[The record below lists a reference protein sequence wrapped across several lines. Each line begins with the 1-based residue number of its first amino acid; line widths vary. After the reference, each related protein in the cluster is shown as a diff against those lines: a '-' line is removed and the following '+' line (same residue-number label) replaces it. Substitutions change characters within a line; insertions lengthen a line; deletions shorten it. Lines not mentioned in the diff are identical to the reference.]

1 MHRSAKSH
9 YCFFIAKRRKKFS
22 SDFEGGYDL
31 DYGAH
36 LPVIDFGFRKFSL
49 EWLSAYVRTARDLDF
64 KAVLAN
70 DHLIYSRPWLD
81 APTALAAILSDS
93 GNMAVG
99 SVILAIV
106 RGPVPMAKALAAID
120 ILSNG
125 RLFVGFAPGSSAR
138 DYEFVSIN
146 YDERWKRFDEAIQV
160 VRSLWSGDRIGFTG
174 RFYSTAGIDF
184 EPKPLQ
190 KPSPPIWIGSWG
202 SDAGLRRVA
211 RLGDGWL
218 ASAYNTTPD
227 QFAAAL
233 SKLRNELKI
242 FGKDPAGFPSA
253 LATLFMYITENHS
266 ETERVLANTLTA
278 LLNRP
283 IEQLRER
290 LLVGSPEVC
299 AEKLAA
305 YKTAGV
311 QRVFIW
317 PIKDEIEQLRIFK
330 QKVVPLVD
338 P

>member
-1 MHRSAKSH
+1 M
-9 YCFFIAKRRKKFS
+9 
-22 SDFEGGYDL
+22 

-36 LPVIDFGFRKFSL
+36 LPVVDFGFRKLSL
-49 EWLSAYVRTARDLDF
+49 EWLSAYVRTARDLGF
-64 KAVLAN
+64 KAVFAN
-70 DHLIYSRPWLD
+70 DHLIYSRPWID

-93 GNMAVG
+93 GSMAVG

-125 RLFVGFAPGSSAR
+125 RLFAAFAPGSSAR
-138 DYEFVSIN
+138 DYEIVSIN
-146 YDERWKRFDEAIQV
+146 YDERWKRFDEAIHAL
-160 VRSLWSGDRIGFTG
+160 RSLWSGGSVGFTG
-174 RFYSTAGIDF
+174 RFYSTEKTDL

-190 KPSPPIWIGSWG
+190 KPSPPIWICSWG
-202 SDAGLRRVA
+202 SDTGLRRVA

-227 QFAAAL
+227 QFATAL
-233 SKLRNELKI
+233 AKLRDQLKN
-242 FGKDPAGFPSA
+242 FGKDPASFPNA
-253 LATLFMYITENHS
+253 LATMFMYVTEDNA
-266 ETERVLANTLTA
+266 ETEWVLADTLKA

-283 IEQLRER
+283 VEQLRQR

-305 YKTAGV
+305 YKAAGV

-330 QKVVPLVD
+330 DKVAPLVD

>member
-1 MHRSAKSH
+1 
-9 YCFFIAKRRKKFS
+9 
-22 SDFEGGYDL
+22 L

-49 EWLSAYVRTARDLDF
+49 EWLSAYVRTARDLGF

-125 RLFVGFAPGSSAR
+125 RLFVGLGPGSSAR
-138 DYEFVSIN
+138 DYEIVSIN

-160 VRSLWSGDRIGFTG
+160 LRSVWSGDSVGFTG
-174 RFYSTAGIDF
+174 HFYSTAGIDL

-190 KPSPPIWIGSWG
+190 RPAPPVWIGSWG
-202 SDAGLRRVA
+202 SDVGLRRVA

-218 ASAYNTTPD
+218 ASAYNTMPD
-227 QFAAAL
+227 QFAAAFP
-233 SKLRNELKI
+233 KLQDQLKI
-242 FGKDPAGFPSA
+242 FGKDPASFPNA
-253 LATLFMYITENHS
+253 LATMFMYITEDNAA
-266 ETERVLANTLTA
+266 TERILAETLTT

-283 IEQLRER
+283 VDQLRER
-290 LLVGSPEVC
+290 LLVGSPEIC

-305 YKTAGV
+305 YKAAGV

-317 PIKDEIEQLRIFK
+317 PIKDEIEQLKIFK
-330 QKVVPLVD
+330 RKVEPLVE